1 MSWYAELAKKVKQ
14 ANRRLTNAKKFYGKD
29 GHSSLTFAQKSI
41 DYAYG
46 DKGHA
51 KYTLNENMTKAQ
63 LKRIEKGVD
72 AVLNSP
78 YFTAQGRKEL
88 EKKVLG
94 TLGDKF
100 DLSARDRV
108 KLLDIF
114 KSDIWQKIHDEFQRE
129 SNQAVSVMSDLIQT
143 RNPNT
148 GKKVTSDDMID
159 LLEKYQKSEKDKSI
173 TDFLSSLLDDAT

>member
-1 MSWYAELAKKVKQ
+1 MNGYVALAKKVKQ
-14 ANRRLTNAKKFYGKD
+14 ANRRLTNARKFYGTD

-46 DKGHA
+46 EKGHA
-51 KYTLNENMTKAQ
+51 KYVISENMTKAQ

-78 YFTAQGRKEL
+78 YFTAQGRKGL

-100 DLSARDRV
+100 DLSARDRI

-148 GKKVTSDDMID
+148 GRKLTSDDMID

-173 TDFLSSLLDDAT
+173 TDFLSSLLDDTT

>member
-1 MSWYAELAKKVKQ
+1 MSGYAELAKKVKQ

-46 DKGHA
+46 DKEHA

-78 YFTAQGRKEL
+78 YFTAKGRKEL

-94 TLGDKF
+94 TLGNKF

-129 SNQAVSVMSDLIQT
+129 SNQAVSVISDLIQT

-148 GKKVTSDDMID
+148 GKKVTSDEMIA
-159 LLEKYQKSEKDKSI
+159 LLEKYQKSEKDMSI
-173 TDFLSSLLDDAT
+173 TNFLSKLLDDAT

>member
-1 MSWYAELAKKVKQ
+1 MSSYSELAKKVKQ
-14 ANRRLTNAKKFYGKD
+14 ANRRLTNARKFYGKD

-46 DKGHA
+46 DKEHA

-78 YFTAQGRKEL
+78 YFTTKGRKEL
-88 EKKVLG
+88 EKKILG
-94 TLGDKF
+94 ILGEKYQ
-100 DLSARDRV
+100 LSARDRV
-108 KLLDIF
+108 KLVDIF
-114 KSDIWQKIHDEFQRE
+114 KSDIWTKIHDEFHRE
-129 SNQAVSVMSDLIQT
+129 SKQAVSIMSDLIQT

-148 GKKVTSDDMID
+148 GKKVTSDDMIA
-159 LLEKYQKSEKDKSI
+159 LLEQYQKSEKDVSI
-173 TDFLSSLLDDAT
+173 TNFLSKLLDDAT

>member
-1 MSWYAELAKKVKQ
+1 MSSYAELAKKVKQ

-46 DKGHA
+46 DKEHA

-78 YFTAQGRKEL
+78 YFTAKGRKEL

-100 DLSARDRV
+100 DLSARDSI

-129 SNQAVSVMSDLIQT
+129 SNQAVSVISDLIQT
-143 RNPNT
+143 RNPKT
-148 GKKVTSDDMID
+148 GKKVTSDDMIS
-159 LLEKYQKSEKDKSI
+159 LLEKYQKSEKDVSI
-173 TDFLSSLLDDAT
+173 TNFLSKLLDDAT